1 MVGFLA
7 EYESGEI
14 TVDGEELDHAAW
26 FPTEQLPVIPPP
38 VSIAR
43 KIIDWVVE
51 QHSESGAAA
60 DKEL

>member
-14 TVDGEELDHAAW
+14 TVDGEELDHADW
-26 FPTEQLPVIPPP
+26 FELDRLPVIPSP

-43 KIIDWVVE
+43 KLIDWVVE
-51 QHSESGAAA
+51 NRTN
-60 DKEL
+60 